1 MGKDTVLE
9 IAVKNS
15 FHLNGF
21 KGLRGGIVTGSEIQ
35 RGNKL

>member
-15 FHLNGF
+15 FHVNGF
-21 KGLRGGIVTGSEIQ
+21 KGLLRGFITGS
-35 RGNKL
+35 